1 MVILIQGAMDEEID
15 YFIRVF
21 NPTIHKIIK
30 GYDFYIADYNG
41 HKIIISLTGRGL
53 FNACISSQLAIENFK
68 PNLVIN
74 QGCAGAHK
82 KDLSTSDIII
92 GEKSVYINNF
102 KTPIKKQDEGSNS
115 LEWVPHKTRS
125 YSVDST
131 LKYIEIAK
139 QIECKNKV
147 KVGTLGSA
155 DIFSKEYDRIVFLN
169 NIFGED
175 CEDMESIASFKVC
188 ETFNVDRVA
197 FRIISNNEL
206 TGEELDK
213 STCQEMQHFVKKF
226 IDKL

>member
-1 MVILIQGAMDEEID
+1 MVILIQGAMDEEVD
-15 YFIRVF
+15 YLTNTFISSKHEILHGYHF
-21 NPTIHKIIK
+21 YISQYKNHKIV
-30 GYDFYIADYNG
+30 
-41 HKIIISLTGRGL
+41 ISLTGRGL
-53 FNACISSQLAIENFK
+53 INACISTQLAIEKFK
-68 PNLVIN
+68 PDLVIN

-102 KTPIKKQDEGSNS
+102 KTPIKKQNEGSNS
-115 LEWVPHKTRS
+115 LEWIPHKTRS

-169 NIFGED
+169 KIFGED
-175 CEDMESIASFKVC
+175 CEDMESIAAFKVC
-188 ETFNVDRVA
+188 EIFNVDRVA

-206 TGEELDK
+206 TEEELDK